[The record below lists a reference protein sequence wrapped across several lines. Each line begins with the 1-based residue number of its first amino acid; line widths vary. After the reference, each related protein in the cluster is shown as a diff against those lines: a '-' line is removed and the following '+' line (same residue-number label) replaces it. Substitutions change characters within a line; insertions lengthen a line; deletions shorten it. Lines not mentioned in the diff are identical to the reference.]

1 MMLTPRH
8 DEQLTVGEAF
18 QALHKFIEA
27 WWIRGGKT
35 SDDALWLYVATT
47 LGRTQAGDAVSSDPA
62 MWQDF
67 LDAVDQ
73 AKRDPFSFD
82 RKA

>member
-1 MMLTPRH
+1 LTLTPRH
-8 DEQLTVGEAF
+8 DEQLTIGEAF

-27 WWIRGGKT
+27 WWIRDGKT

-47 LGRTQAGDAVSSDPA
+47 LGRTQAGDPVPSDPA